1 MSFEEIFY
9 LSITYIIP
17 IGTIAFFVIR
27 NNKKEKLANANKGPT
42 RQEIFKQV
50 HDLASVIVKGHDNH
64 VQGKYHELVQ
74 TIRTSLI
81 MHSQGQT
88 DAEAVLFV
96 LKAAMLKLDDKC
108 LTITT
113 EEQKRAQRVI
123 DGFAK
128 LCRENG
134 FKTA

>member
-1 MSFEEIFY
+1 MSFTQAAY
-9 LSITYIIP
+9 LSLMYIIP
-17 IGTIAFFVIR
+17 IGLIIFFMVR
-27 NNKKEKLANANKGPT
+27 GRWREKYEEAHKGPSK
-42 RQEIFKQV
+42 KQISDQV
-50 HDLASVIVKGHDNH
+50 NRLAMCLVKGHDEAAKE
-64 VQGKYHELVQ
+64 KYNELVQ

-81 MHSQGQT
+81 MHSAGQT

-96 LKAAMLKLDDKC
+96 LKAAMLKLDGQS

-123 DGFAK
+123 EGFTK

-134 FKTA
+134 FRMR